1 MLLLLMMTMDS
12 LFPKTASFF
21 HRLKED
27 NSDDNSFATTTT
39 SKAAEKE
46 VQREVSL
53 RANERSYL

>member
-1 MLLLLMMTMDS
+1 MMTMDS

-53 RANERSYL
+53 RVNERSYL

>member
-1 MLLLLMMTMDS
+1 MDS

-21 HRLKED
+21 HQMEED

-53 RANERSYL
+53 RVNERSYL